1 MISILIKNKFS
12 AKFLTNQYLVMDR
25 HPQQI
30 KRERQDKKR
39 RANNIAQMSKLKTAI
54 KKVASATNHE
64 KAEVDYRV
72 AVKQIDKAASK
83 GLIKKNTAARRKSR
97 ITRHLNSLTQ

>member
-1 MISILIKNKFS
+1 
-12 AKFLTNQYLVMDR
+12 MDR

-39 RANNIAQMSKLKTAI
+39 RARNIDQMSKVKTAI
-54 KKVASATNHE
+54 KKVISTTDHE

-72 AVKQIDKAASK
+72 AVKQIDKAVSK
-83 GLIKKNTAARRKSR
+83 GVIKKNTAARRKSR
-97 ITRHLNSLTQ
+97 ITRHLNSLTK

>member
-1 MISILIKNKFS
+1 
-12 AKFLTNQYLVMDR
+12 MDR

-39 RANNIAQMSKLKTAI
+39 RASNIAQMSKLKTAI
-54 KKVASATNHE
+54 KKVTSATDHE
-64 KAEVDYRV
+64 KAEVDYRA

-83 GLIKKNTAARRKSR
+83 GLIKKNTAARRKSL
-97 ITRHLNSLTQ
+97 ITRHLNSLTK

>member
-1 MISILIKNKFS
+1 
-12 AKFLTNQYLVMDR
+12 MDR

-39 RANNIAQMSKLKTAI
+39 RIINTAQMSKLKTAI
-54 KKVASATNHE
+54 KKVTSATNSE
-64 KAEVDYRV
+64 KAEVDYCS
-72 AVKQIDKAASK
+72 AVKQIDKAASR

-97 ITRHLNSLTQ
+97 ITRHLNSLTK

>member
-1 MISILIKNKFS
+1 
-12 AKFLTNQYLVMDR
+12 MDR
-25 HPQQI
+25 HPQQL

-39 RANNIAQMSKLKTAI
+39 RLINIAQMSKLKTAI
-54 KKVASATNHE
+54 KKVTLATNSE
-64 KAEVDYRV
+64 KAEVDYRS

-97 ITRHLNSLTQ
+97 ITRHLNSLTK

>member
-1 MISILIKNKFS
+1 
-12 AKFLTNQYLVMDR
+12 MDR

-39 RANNIAQMSKLKTAI
+39 RVINIAQMSNLKTAI
-54 KKVASATNHE
+54 KKVTSATDYE
-64 KAEVDYRV
+64 KAEVNYRA

-97 ITRHLNSLTQ
+97 ITRHLNSLTK

>member
-1 MISILIKNKFS
+1 
-12 AKFLTNQYLVMDR
+12 MDR

-39 RANNIAQMSKLKTAI
+39 RVINIAQMSNLKTAI
-54 KKVASATNHE
+54 KKVTSATDHE

-97 ITRHLNSLTQ
+97 ITRHLNSLMK

>member
-1 MISILIKNKFS
+1 
-12 AKFLTNQYLVMDR
+12 MDR

-39 RANNIAQMSKLKTAI
+39 RASNIAQMSKLKTAI
-54 KKVASATNHE
+54 KKVTSATDHE
-64 KAEVDYRV
+64 KAEVDYRT

-97 ITRHLNSLTQ
+97 ITRHLNSLTK

>member
-1 MISILIKNKFS
+1 
-12 AKFLTNQYLVMDR
+12 MDR

-39 RANNIAQMSKLKTAI
+39 RVINIAQMSNLKTAI
-54 KKVASATNHE
+54 KKVTSATDYE
-64 KAEVDYRV
+64 KAEVDYRA
-72 AVKQIDKAASK
+72 AVKQIDKAARK

-97 ITRHLNSLTQ
+97 ITRHLSSLTK

>member
-1 MISILIKNKFS
+1 
-12 AKFLTNQYLVMDR
+12 MDR

-39 RANNIAQMSKLKTAI
+39 RARNIDQMSKVKTAI
-54 KKVASATNHE
+54 KKVISTTDHE

-72 AVKQIDKAASK
+72 AVNE
-83 GLIKKNTAARRKSR
+83 LIKPPVKV
-97 ITRHLNSLTQ
+97 